1 MSKTRLHI
9 VSLDVPFPPDY
20 GGVIDIY
27 YRAKS
32 LKEAGYS
39 IVIHC
44 FEYGRGTNH
53 DFSEI
58 ADEIHYYKR
67 IKSPLVLFSLT
78 PFIVQTRNSEE
89 LKLNLLADDSPI
101 LLEGQHCT
109 AILMDARF
117 SNRKIYVRIHNIE
130 HAYYRALSKA
140 TQNLFKRLFF
150 RLESWKLK
158 RQEKTV
164 LAARAL
170 FCLTTTDQNYYQ
182 QNHKRVKFWQAHF
195 PISELIACT
204 QQENTILYHGNLSV
218 EENSKV
224 VEYFLYF
231 WKKYQIQQTLIVA
244 GKNPSKELKA
254 IIDYTPNVVL
264 RANPSAAEM
273 NEMLCSISTH
283 LLFTFQ
289 ATGVKLKLY
298 QSLLSGA
305 RCIVN
310 ETMLSGTN
318 LREACELVVDDEELL
333 GCLHAENKPNR
344 AENRAHFI
352 KNNLSQK
359 EQLATFFD

>member
-67 IKSPLVLFSLT
+67 TKNPLVLFSPV

-89 LKLNLLADDSPI
+89 LKTNLLADNAPI
-101 LLEGQHCT
+101 ILEGQHCT
-109 AILMDARF
+109 AILMDPRF
-117 SNRKIYVRIHNIE
+117 ANRKIYVRIHNVE
-130 HAYYRALSKA
+130 HVYYHALSKA
-140 TQNLFKRLFF
+140 TKNIFKRLFF
-150 RLESWKLK
+150 HLEAWKLK
-158 RQEKTV
+158 KQEKT
-164 LAARAL
+164 LTAASAL
-170 FCLTTTDQNYYQ
+170 FCLTSTDQEYYQ
-182 QNHKRVKFWQAHF
+182 HLHTRVHFWQAHF
-195 PISELIACT
+195 PISELIVCS
-204 QQENTILYHGNLSV
+204 QQENTFLYHGNLSV
-218 EENSKV
+218 AENSQV
-224 VEYFLYF
+224 VEYFLTF
-231 WKKYQIQQTLIVA
+231 WKKYKIRQTLLIA
-244 GKNPSKELKA
+244 GKNPSQKLKSA
-254 IIDYTPNVVL
+254 IENTPNAVL
-264 RANPSAAEM
+264 CANPSSGEM
-273 NEMLCSISTH
+273 NQILCSIPTH
-283 LLFTFQ
+283 LLYTFQ

-310 ETMLSGTN
+310 EAMVSGTN
-318 LREACELVVDDEELL
+318 LEDSCELAIDDEALL
-333 GCLHAENKPNR
+333 ECLHTYNAHDRSEKR
-344 AENRAHFI
+344 ALFI
-352 KNNLSQK
+352 QHKLAKN
-359 EQLATFFD
+359 EQLDDFFK